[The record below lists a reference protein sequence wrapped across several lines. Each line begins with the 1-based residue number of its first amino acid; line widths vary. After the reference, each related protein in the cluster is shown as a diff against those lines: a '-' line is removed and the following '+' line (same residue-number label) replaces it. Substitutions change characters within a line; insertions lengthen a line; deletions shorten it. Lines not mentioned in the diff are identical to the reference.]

1 MNPTDRSDISIDQ
14 ISMRGSSIRRRAQT
28 GTSSVWA
35 QGYEPQAPPQPAT
48 GIGGRQAPKC
58 GPGNKVCGRRCIANH
73 MKCYIGSGKVGLAQ
87 KAAGL
92 AALGAGVYLASRPKA
107 SGLMQG
113 AGLAVGLGGAALMA
127 RGSYNLG
134 RSAGQ
139 SREKGAMVKS
149 ALGYPDIVPGTFFKA
164 GLQEG
169 RRNLKRRTSE
179 GKLRRTQFQAAPQR
193 SILGMGA
200 LANQVLRG

>member
-1 MNPTDRSDISIDQ
+1 MDSERSDISIDQ
-14 ISMRGSSIRRRAQT
+14 ISMRGSSIRRRAQN
-28 GTSSVWA
+28 GTPSIWA
-35 QGYEPQAPPQPAT
+35 KGFEPQTPKQPT
-48 GIGGRQAPKC
+48 QGIGGRQAPKC

-73 MKCYIGSGKVGLAQ
+73 MKCYIGTGKVGLAQ
-87 KAAGL
+87 KALGL
-92 AALGAGVYLASRPKA
+92 AAVGAGIYAASRPNA
-107 SGLMQG
+107 NALAQG

-149 ALGYPDIVPGTFFKA
+149 ALGYPDIVPGTFFQA

-179 GKLRRTQFQAAPQR
+179 GKLRRTQFQAASQS

-200 LANQVLRG
+200 LANRALKG